1 MISRNTTNPMHWD
14 ATPSMLPELLPHF
27 VDYVAEQGGK
37 YIITKDGS
45 IPVDD
50 AMKQK
55 KLVDRY
61 ALEARM
67 HYSLS
72 EDASGLGDMW
82 HHKMN
87 MEQAAYHAGVCF
99 CLYVRVLG
107 HNANPK
113 ATPLISDIPILEEFW
128 GRGFK
133 DIEGQL
139 SRPSEF

>member
-1 MISRNTTNPMHWD
+1 
-14 ATPSMLPELLPHF
+14 MLSELLPYF

-37 YIITKDGS
+37 YILIQDGC
-45 IPVDD
+45 IPVDE

-72 EDASGLGDMW
+72 EGAMGLGGLW

-99 CLYVRVLG
+99 YLYARTLRL
-107 HNANPK
+107 NSPPK
-113 ATPLISDIPILEEFW
+113 VTPLISDIPILGRFW
-128 GRGFK
+128 SAGFK
-133 DIEGQL
+133 DMEEQL
-139 SRPSEF
+139 SRSSEF